1 MPDSQNP
8 KQHTCCPYF
17 KAEKNGD
24 CQMTRG
30 GLYIPLPAHIE
41 IFCLT
46 VKYPFCPQY
55 VRGKALIQKNIIQKA
70 KNIDSRRR
78 FPRISNRFP
87 TIISTC
93 DKKGR
98 PIQPIDRD
106 AMTLDLSLG
115 GLKISSNSEMST
127 NQILHFS
134 FQEDFHHNPVI
145 GVGEVRWCR
154 RSDDP
159 HLFQAGLSFLENTLP
174 PVVGAR
180 LGLQ

>member
-1 MPDSQNP
+1 MPEAHIS
-8 KQHTCCPYF
+8 KHLICPYYRAG
-17 KAEKNGD
+17 KSGD

-46 VKYPFCPQY
+46 IKYTFCPQY
-55 VRGKALIQKNIIQKA
+55 IRGKALIQKNILQNA
-70 KNIDSRRR
+70 ETIDSRRR

-87 TIISTC
+87 MIISTC
-93 DKKGR
+93 DEKGR
-98 PIQPIDRD
+98 PVQVIDRD

-115 GLKISSNSEMST
+115 GVKISSNSEIPA
-127 NQILHFS
+127 NKILHFS
-134 FQEDFHHNPVI
+134 FREDFHHNPVT

-154 RSDDP
+154 HAETP
-159 HLFQAGLSFLENTLP
+159 HLFQAGLSFLDNTLP
-174 PVVGAR
+174 PAVGAR